1 MHSHDTEAW
10 VHDHSFGQEQVR
22 AGERKTITVIL
33 LTAVMMVVEIAAGV
47 AFGSMALLA
56 DGLHMASHTAAI
68 GIAAFAYIYARRH
81 AFDTRF
87 SFGTGKVNA
96 LAGFGSAVLLVVF
109 ALFMAWE
116 STLRFIN
123 PVDIAFNQ
131 AIAVAVVGLVVNG
144 VSAVI
149 LGHSHDHDHDHDHG
163 HDHGHTHDHEQA
175 HGHDHH
181 HTQDHDRD
189 HHRHD
194 HNLRA
199 AYIHVIADALT
210 SLLAI
215 FALLAGKYF
224 GLNWLDP
231 VMGIVGAILV
241 GRWSYGLL
249 RDTAQVLLDHQA
261 SKKVRERMKT
271 AIESGDT
278 ASVTDLHVWS
288 IGPALRAAAITV
300 VSDTPQQPL
309 YYRQLLPTDLGLVHV
324 TIEVHQCPQAEADG
338 RMVATAD

>member
-10 VHDHSFGQEQVR
+10 THDHSFGQEKVR
-22 AGERKTITVIL
+22 AGERKTIAVII
-33 LTAVMMVVEIAAGV
+33 LTAIMMVVEIAAGL

-56 DGLHMASHTAAI
+56 DGLHMASHTVAI

-81 AFDTRF
+81 AFDPRF
-87 SFGTGKVNA
+87 NFGTGKVNP
-96 LAGFGSAVLLVVF
+96 LAGFGSAVLLVIF

-116 STLRFIN
+116 SVLRFIN

-131 AIAVAVVGLVVNG
+131 AIIVAIVGLVVNG

-149 LGHSHDHDHDHDHG
+149 LGHSHDHDHGHGHEHAHDHDHG
-163 HDHGHTHDHEQA
+163 HHH
-175 HGHDHH
+175 HGHDHR
-181 HTQDHDRD
+181 HD
-189 HHRHD
+189 D

-210 SLLAI
+210 SVLAI
-215 FALLAGKYF
+215 VALLAGKYF

-261 SKKVRERMKT
+261 PKEVRRRMT
-271 AIESGDT
+271 EAIETGDM

-300 VSDTPQQPL
+300 VSDTPQQPHF
-309 YYRQLLPTDLGLVHV
+309 YRGLLPRDLGLVHV
-324 TIEVHQCPQAEADG
+324 TIEVHQCPQAEKTDKV
-338 RMVATAD
+338 MATSHGI

>member
-1 MHSHDTEAW
+1 MFKNASQYNRAPSDGEFCIMHSHDTDGW

-22 AGERKTITVIL
+22 SGERKTITVIL
-33 LTAVMMVVEIAAGV
+33 LTAVMMVVEIAAGM

-68 GIAAFAYIYARRH
+68 GIAAFAYVYARRH
-81 AFDTRF
+81 AFDSRF

-123 PVDIAFNQ
+123 PVDIAFDQ

-144 VSAVI
+144 ISAVI
-149 LGHSHDHDHDHDHG
+149 LGHSHDHGHDHKHAHEHDHDHE
-163 HDHGHTHDHEQA
+163 HA
-175 HGHDHH
+175 HSD
-181 HTQDHDRD
+181 DHD
-189 HHRHD
+189 RHD

-199 AYIHVIADALT
+199 AYFHVIADALT
-210 SLLAI
+210 SVLAI
-215 FALLAGKYF
+215 VALLAGKYF

-261 SKKVRERMKT
+261 PKDVRRRITT

-288 IGPALRAAAITV
+288 IGPALRAAAVTV
-300 VSDTPQQPL
+300 VSDAPQQPRF
-309 YYRQLLPTDLGLVHV
+309 YRQLLPTDLGLVHV
-324 TIEVHQCPQAEADG
+324 TIEVHRCPQADG
-338 RMVATAD
+338 AA